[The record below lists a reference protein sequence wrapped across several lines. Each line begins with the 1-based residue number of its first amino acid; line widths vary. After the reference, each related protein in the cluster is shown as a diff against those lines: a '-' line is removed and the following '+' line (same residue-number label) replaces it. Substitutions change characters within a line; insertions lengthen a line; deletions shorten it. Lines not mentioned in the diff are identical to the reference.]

1 MNKTLIILGI
11 YLGSVILS
19 RVLTRKLYLTGGIFE
34 YKEPGLF
41 DMAMISTPGLNS
53 IWAFALVLILTIERL
68 NESKSIKE
76 IAKRVLG
83 V

>member
-1 MNKTLIILGI
+1 MNKILIILGI
-11 YLGSVILS
+11 YLGSVILA
-19 RVLTRKLYLTGGIFE
+19 RVLHRKLYHQGGLFDLMR
-34 YKEPGLF
+34 PGLF
-41 DMAMISTPGLNS
+41 DMTMIFAPGLNS

>member
-34 YKEPGLF
+34 YKEPSLF
-41 DMAMISTPGLNS
+41 DMTMIFTPGLNS
-53 IWAFALVLILTIERL
+53 IWSFALVLILTIERL

-76 IAKRVLG
+76 FTKRVLG
-83 V
+83 L